1 MGVIEDDATLYDGVL
16 CLVMEVSEK
25 NDPSRVI
32 SKKWENS
39 QLNGWVLSKIK
50 GMEMKVALMKRDYLH

>member
-1 MGVIEDDATLYDGVL
+1 MGIIEDDATLYDGVL
-16 CLVMEVSEK
+16 CLVIKVSEK

-39 QLNGWVLSKIK
+39 QLNGWVLSKRLR
-50 GMEMKVALMKRDYLH
+50 EWR